1 MNTTAAGRRSLAI
14 PLALTAL
21 FASAYFFAAIPAGAT
36 DYTGLEETA
45 KEAKLKT
52 RETDVNKLVGQIVRS
67 LLSFVG
73 VLLLVLFIYAGFL
86 WMTAQGNEEQVTKA
100 KNIIKGATIG
110 AVLVF
115 ASYALTNFVLQ
126 SLETAGL

>member
-21 FASAYFFAAIPAGAT
+21 FASAYFFAAIPADAT